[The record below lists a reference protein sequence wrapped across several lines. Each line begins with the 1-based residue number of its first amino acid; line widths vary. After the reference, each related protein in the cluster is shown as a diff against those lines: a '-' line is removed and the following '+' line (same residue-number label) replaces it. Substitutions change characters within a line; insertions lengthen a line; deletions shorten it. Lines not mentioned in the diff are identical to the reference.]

1 MNIYIPNYSILVLIF
16 VLLLI
21 IILTV
26 LMMSD
31 EKEESAK
38 IKAWGRMINQYE
50 GIDLSTDER
59 KLLQQTYKN
68 TLHNRHIPKYDNH
81 LSKSR
86 GNKNVSFKQ

>member
-1 MNIYIPNYSILVLIF
+1 MKKERVRLTYSDDVFGFKPIIEYKFFLLMNIYIPNYSILVLIF

-38 IKAWGRMINQYE
+38 VKDA
-50 GIDLSTDER
+50 
-59 KLLQQTYKN
+59 
-68 TLHNRHIPKYDNH
+68 
-81 LSKSR
+81 
-86 GNKNVSFKQ
+86 